1 VLRSHWQIALAIFLI
16 LIGLGKIWDSSR
28 NRGAGGTSSGIALG
42 STLGVAAFVILLVI
56 LLGHY
61 QRGRHHDD
69 PGDNFSRRA
78 SQVVEA
84 RDLQGAKSVEVSLRM
99 GGGRMNINGG
109 SAHLLNADFHFD
121 RKWDN
126 PVVDYHVTGDKGYME
141 VKQENSGINFGP
153 TENSWDL
160 TFSNDV
166 PLDLRVDMGAG
177 QGDLK
182 LRDMN
187 VTNVELHMGAGQVM
201 LDLTGAR
208 KSDLNVDIKGGVGQV
223 TVRLPKDV
231 GVSAHASGGI
241 GTVQARGLHENGNEY
256 TNDALGKS
264 PHKITLDI
272 QGGIGEIE
280 LIEE

>member
-1 VLRSHWQIALAIFLI
+1 M
-16 LIGLGKIWDSSR
+16 
-28 NRGAGGTSSGIALG
+28 
-42 STLGVAAFVILLVI
+42 AAFVIVLVI

-61 QRGRHHDD
+61 QRNHHHSE
-69 PGDNFSRRA
+69 PGEDFSRHA
-78 SQVVEA
+78 SQVVES
-84 RDLQGAKSVEVSLRM
+84 RDLQGAKSVEVGLHM

-109 SAHLLNADFHFD
+109 SAHLMNADFHFD

-126 PVVDYHVTGDKGYME
+126 PTVDYHVTGDKGYLE
-141 VKQENSGINFGP
+141 VNQEKGGMNFGP
-153 TENSWDL
+153 TENDWDL

-166 PLDLRVDMGAG
+166 PLDLRLEMGAG
-177 QGDLK
+177 QGNLK
-182 LRDMN
+182 LHDMN
-187 VTNVELHMGAGQVM
+187 VTNVELHIGAGQVI

-208 KSDLNVDIKGGVGQV
+208 KSDLNVDIKGGIGQV

-241 GTVQARGLHENGNEY
+241 GTVQARGLHENGSEY

-280 LIEE
+280 LVQE